1 MLRRGAGLVR
11 PGGALVFA
19 TCSVFREEGEEVV
32 GAFLAGNPG
41 FRLLSEERRW
51 PHRDPGAGFYLARLE
66 RRPPEGAN
74 PLDGARGAALESA
87 LPSGAC
93 SISCPRREGDVAF
106 REFLVGIRDRIVQRS
121 RIGKEK
127 VDAAFARRELD
138 RRLQDLG
145 ERYYTLAR
153 QGVAGVPD
161 DLRNLLAEVDAL
173 ATQLQALREQ
183 VRRLEE
189 ETA

>member
-1 MLRRGAGLVR
+1 M
-11 PGGALVFA
+11 
-19 TCSVFREEGEEVV
+19 
-32 GAFLAGNPG
+32 
-41 FRLLSEERRW
+41 
-51 PHRDPGAGFYLARLE
+51 
-66 RRPPEGAN
+66 
-74 PLDGARGAALESA
+74 
-87 LPSGAC
+87 
-93 SISCPRREGDVAF
+93 AF

-121 RIGKEK
+121 RLGKEK

-145 ERYYTLAR
+145 ERYYALAR

-189 ETA
+189 GTA

>member
-1 MLRRGAGLVR
+1 M
-11 PGGALVFA
+11 AL
-19 TCSVFREEGEEVV
+19 
-32 GAFLAGNPG
+32 
-41 FRLLSEERRW
+41 
-51 PHRDPGAGFYLARLE
+51 
-66 RRPPEGAN
+66 
-74 PLDGARGAALESA
+74 
-87 LPSGAC
+87 
-93 SISCPRREGDVAF
+93 

-121 RIGKEK
+121 RLGKEK

-189 ETA
+189 GTA

>member
-1 MLRRGAGLVR
+1 MPRG
-11 PGGALVFA
+11 
-19 TCSVFREEGEEVV
+19 
-32 GAFLAGNPG
+32 
-41 FRLLSEERRW
+41 
-51 PHRDPGAGFYLARLE
+51 
-66 RRPPEGAN
+66 
-74 PLDGARGAALESA
+74 
-87 LPSGAC
+87 
-93 SISCPRREGDVAF
+93 EGDLAL
-106 REFLVGIRDRIVQRS
+106 RDFLFGIRDRIVQRS
-121 RIGKEK
+121 QIGKDK
-127 VDAAFARRELD
+127 LDAAFARRELD

-173 ATQLQALREQ
+173 AEQLKALHEQ

>member
-1 MLRRGAGLVR
+1 M
-11 PGGALVFA
+11 
-19 TCSVFREEGEEVV
+19 
-32 GAFLAGNPG
+32 
-41 FRLLSEERRW
+41 
-51 PHRDPGAGFYLARLE
+51 
-66 RRPPEGAN
+66 
-74 PLDGARGAALESA
+74 
-87 LPSGAC
+87 
-93 SISCPRREGDVAF
+93 AF

-121 RIGKEK
+121 RLGKEK

-153 QGVAGVPD
+153 QGVAGVPE

-189 ETA
+189 GTA